1 MTSIDC
7 RTYASIIRE
16 AVKEANHDDKL
27 YRWNVTAINKSE
39 AKFAWGYLGEGS
51 KELFKLRIDADSVDD
66 NKYVV
71 VEIPYST
78 YNEWKFVTVADHRL
92 ADARTIEDG
101 IKMVIKAASR
111 YARNTF

>member
-7 RTYASIIRE
+7 RPYASIIRE
-16 AVKEANHDDKL
+16 AIKEANRDDKL
-27 YRWNVTAINKSE
+27 YRWSVTAINKGE
-39 AKFAWGYLGEGS
+39 VRFAWGYLGEGS
-51 KELFKLRIDADSVDD
+51 KELFKLRINANEVDND
-66 NKYVV
+66 KYVV

-78 YNEWKFVTVADHRL
+78 HDEWKFVTVADHRW
-92 ADARTIEDG
+92 ADARTIEEG